1 MMHGIGH
8 NNGPTMEPGH
18 GWRTHCWGVARKNLL
33 GHLPIEVVRAQ
44 VKRAAEIGLDYKTY
58 ATVTGTSGQDI
69 YAFLFSS
76 NALRLHLAARDLPAQ
91 RAEKLRGL
99 KDCAQVV
106 LTHRPINPAT
116 LPPEFDQLHS
126 IKLRD
131 ARAAPGFADSWAK
144 VRDGMRD
151 LLASHRMTPGS
162 VVLIG
167 DTGFERDW
175 TAAGKFAAYLP
186 ADRFF
191 PEGTPAQ

>member
-1 MMHGIGH
+1 MAQLGH

-18 GWRTHCWGVARKNLL
+18 GWRTHCWTVARKNLL
-33 GHLPIEVVRAQ
+33 GHMPIEIIRAQ

-76 NALRLHLAARDLPAQ
+76 NSLRLHLSARDLPQ
-91 RAEKLRGL
+91 DRAEKLRAIVRCD
-99 KDCAQVV
+99 KIVIS
-106 LTHRPINPAT
+106 HRPIDPAR
-116 LPPEFDQLHS
+116 LPADFEALHRVV
-126 IKLRD
+126 LRD
-131 ARAAPGFADSWAK
+131 AQPAPKFSDSWSQL
-144 VRDGMRD
+144 RNGMRN
-151 LLASHRMTPGS
+151 LLGAHKLSPGT

-186 ADRFF
+186 AERFF
-191 PEGTPAQ
+191 PEGSPT